1 VVKYHDKIAIS
12 KNQEVKMKLYIFY
25 IFIVLL
31 TATVIT
37 TYTHAQKT
45 PQGVTYDAQIV
56 RVNDGD
62 TVVIAAPFLPAPLKP
77 ELAVRI
83 YGVDTPEKGH
93 RAQCP
98 SEDAKGKAATTFTQ
112 NAVTK
117 SKKNQVIL
125 YGWDKFGGRV
135 LGDIV
140 LDGKSLRTALIQN
153 GFAREYFGEAKQSWC
168 N

>member
-1 VVKYHDKIAIS
+1 MKKIYALVGFVFLCLFLPV
-12 KNQEVKMKLYIFY
+12 Q
-25 IFIVLL
+25 
-31 TATVIT
+31 A
-37 TYTHAQKT
+37 KT
-45 PQGVTYDAQIV
+45 PEGVMYDATII

-62 TVVIAAPFLPAPLKP
+62 TVVISAPFLPKPLKP

-83 YGVDTPEKGH
+83 YGVDTPEKGF

-98 SEDAKGKAATTFTQ
+98 SEDQRGQAATAFTK
-112 NAVTK
+112 NAVNQSAK
-117 SKKNQVIL
+117 RQVIL

-135 LGDIV
+135 LGDMI
-140 LDGKSLRTALIQN
+140 LDGQSLRAMLIAN

>member
-1 VVKYHDKIAIS
+1 MKKYLA
-12 KNQEVKMKLYIFY
+12 
-25 IFIVLL
+25 VLL
-31 TATVIT
+31 LSIFSAAAM
-37 TYTHAQKT
+37 AQKQ

-83 YGVDTPEKGH
+83 YGVDTPEKGF
-93 RAQCP
+93 RAKCP
-98 SEDAKGKAATTFTQ
+98 SEDQRGQAASAFTKDLVAKSQKR
-112 NAVTK
+112 
-117 SKKNQVIL
+117 QVVL
-125 YGWDKFGGRV
+125 YDWDKFGGRV
-135 LGDIV
+135 LGDII
-140 LDGKSLRTALIQN
+140 LNGQSLRTMLIQN

>member
-1 VVKYHDKIAIS
+1 
-12 KNQEVKMKLYIFY
+12 MKKF
-25 IFIVLL
+25 LL
-31 TATVIT
+31 LLLAVPLLAF
-37 TYTHAQKT
+37 AQKT
-45 PQGVTYDAQIV
+45 PQGVTYDAKIV

-83 YGVDTPEKGH
+83 FGVDTPEKGF

-98 SEDAKGKAATTFTQ
+98 SEDQRGQAATAFTK
-112 NAVTK
+112 NAVATTQK
-117 SKKNQVIL
+117 HQVIL

-135 LGDIV
+135 LGDLILNGV
-140 LDGKSLRTALIQN
+140 SLRAELIKN
-153 GFAREYFGEAKQSWC
+153 GYAREYFGDAKQTWC